1 MTNKFVKLTR
11 ILFRII
17 AILTLLLI
25 LICISDNK
33 ELIQK
38 FCAVYGII
46 LILFFISLPIIVFIK
61 LKSLPMED
69 SQNRITGFMKFFI
82 GSFILLSLFSIIFKH
97 HSHDMFNNIIISLSL
112 VIISGKLVSE
122 VLKLKNN
129 TN

>member
-1 MTNKFVKLTR
+1 MANNFVKLTR

-38 FCAVYGII
+38 FCVIYGIS
-46 LILFFISLPIIVFIK
+46 LILFLISLPIATFIK

-69 SQNRITGFMKFFI
+69 SQNRIIRFVKFFI
-82 GSFILLSLFSIIFKH
+82 GSFIVLSLFSIIFKPN
-97 HSHDMFNNIIISLSL
+97 SHDMFNNIVTSLSSSFGL
-112 VIISGKLVSE
+112 NFLDLLIF
-122 VLKLKNN
+122 KNN
-129 TN
+129 

>member
-1 MTNKFVKLTR
+1 MANNFVKLTR

-38 FCAVYGII
+38 FCAVYGIS
-46 LILFFISLPIIVFIK
+46 LILFLISLPIATFVK

-69 SQNRITGFMKFFI
+69 SQNRIIRFVKFFI
-82 GSFILLSLFSIIFKH
+82 DSFIVLSLFSIIFKPN
-97 HSHDMFNNIIISLSL
+97 SHDMFNNIVTSLSSSFGL
-112 VIISGKLVSE
+112 NFLDLLIF
-122 VLKLKNN
+122 KNN
-129 TN
+129 

>member
-1 MTNKFVKLTR
+1 MTNKLVKLTR
-11 ILFRII
+11 ISFGII

-69 SQNRITGFMKFFI
+69 FQNRITGFIKFFI

-97 HSHDMFNNIIISLSL
+97 HSHDMFNNIVISLSSSFGL
-112 VIISGKLVSE
+112 NFLDLLIF
-122 VLKLKNN
+122 KNN
-129 TN
+129 

>member
-1 MTNKFVKLTR
+1 MANKFVKLTR
-11 ILFRII
+11 ILFSII

-38 FCAVYGII
+38 FCVIYGIS
-46 LILFFISLPIIVFIK
+46 LILFLISLPIATFIK

-69 SQNRITGFMKFFI
+69 YQNRITGFMKFFI

-97 HSHDMFNNIIISLSL
+97 HSHDMFNNIIISLSSSFGL
-112 VIISGKLVSE
+112 NFLDLLIF
-122 VLKLKNN
+122 KNN
-129 TN
+129 

>member
-1 MTNKFVKLTR
+1 MTNKLVKLTR
-11 ILFRII
+11 ISFGII

-38 FCAVYGII
+38 FCAVYSII
-46 LILFFISLPIIVFIK
+46 LILFLISLPILVFIK

-69 SQNRITGFMKFFI
+69 CKNRITGFIKFFI

-97 HSHDMFNNIIISLSL
+97 HSHDMFNNIVISLSSSFGL
-112 VIISGKLVSE
+112 NFLDLLIF
-122 VLKLKNN
+122 KNN
-129 TN
+129 

>member
-1 MTNKFVKLTR
+1 MANNFVKLTR

-38 FCAVYGII
+38 FCAVYGIS
-46 LILFFISLPIIVFIK
+46 LILFLISLPIATFIK

-69 SQNRITGFMKFFI
+69 SQNRVIRFVKFFI
-82 GSFILLSLFSIIFKH
+82 GSFIVLSLFSIIFKPN
-97 HSHDMFNNIIISLSL
+97 SHDMFNNIVTSLSSSFGL
-112 VIISGKLVSE
+112 NFLDLLIF
-122 VLKLKNN
+122 KNN
-129 TN
+129 